1 LHLCK
6 KSFILPWK
14 EILDE
19 SSACT
24 NKKTKQSQRDQEH
37 STGRN
42 FENSNMMMKT
52 NTQEKH
58 NDMRS
63 NVVPQEKW
71 RESSAGRPIACHTKS

>member
-24 NKKTKQSQRDQEH
+24 NKKPNKVKEI
-37 STGRN
+37 RN
-42 FENSNMMMKT
+42 I
-52 NTQEKH
+52 
-58 NDMRS
+58 
-63 NVVPQEKW
+63 PQGEFLKI
-71 RESSAGRPIACHTKS
+71 PT

>member
-24 NKKTKQSQRDQEH
+24 NKKPNKVKEI
-37 STGRN
+37 RN
-42 FENSNMMMKT
+42 IPWRIFENSNMMMKT
-52 NTQEKH
+52 ITQEKH
-58 NDMRS
+58 NDTRS